1 MTLCLMDGAEKN
13 KSPTETCEQCGADVK
28 FIVALPRAG
37 GLPTLKVYRCMTCVN
52 VVTESVNRKPRT

>member
-1 MTLCLMDGAEKN
+1 MTRCLMDGAEKD
-13 KSPTETCEQCGADVK
+13 KSPIRTCEQCGADVK